1 MTRIFFINNYCINF
15 SKIFLFMPSVSSSF
29 WILTDLA
36 ALVYLTVYLIMFS
49 AAIKLRYSE
58 PDTPRPYKVPGG
70 KTGMWFF
77 AGLGILACLAAMALG
92 LVPPPAQLLTTGSL
106 LFYESFLIIGFLVI
120 LFIPFIIFRLRK
132 PSWKKSIK

>member
-1 MTRIFFINNYCINF
+1 MIVRGIVVTFIFL
-15 SKIFLFMPSVSSSF
+15 IFLFMPSVSSSF

-49 AAIKLRYSE
+49 AAIKLRHSE
-58 PDTPRPYKVPGG
+58 PNTPRPYKVPGG

-77 AGLGILACLAAMALG
+77 AGLGIFACLAAMTLG
-92 LVPPPAQLLTTGSL
+92 LVPPPAQLPTGSL

-132 PSWKKSIK
+132 PSWKKNVE